1 MTTRHRRVG
10 RAVIGSIVAVA
21 TIACTAAPGAS
32 PTSADSSSSPSGSP
46 TASAAASATS
56 PLPTGGASPPPIPS
70 SEVPASILEQILADA
85 SQRTGVPVD
94 ALVTREARLVTWPDG
109 GLGCPEPGMVYIQV
123 LVDGYQVVVV
133 ADMAVLDYRGGG
145 RDFRLCPLSSG

>member
-1 MTTRHRRVG
+1 MTNLHRPFG
-10 RAVIGSIVAVA
+10 RALIGSIVAIA
-21 TIACTAAPGAS
+21 TIACTAAPGVS
-32 PTSADSSSSPSGSP
+32 PGSADPTSSSSNAQ
-46 TASAAASATS
+46 TASAPASSIS
-56 PLPTGGASPPPIPS
+56 PSPTGDPSSTPIPS

-85 SQRTGVPVD
+85 SQRTGVPID
-94 ALVTREARLVTWPDG
+94 ALVIREARLVTWPDG